1 MTEGKCV
8 WGTGN
13 GSGKIRIWAKMEMD
27 VVNIRICFKNTSTYV
42 VLNYE
47 GYWDMV
53 MDISLSE

>member
-1 MTEGKCV
+1 
-8 WGTGN
+8 
-13 GSGKIRIWAKMEMD
+13 